1 MAVVRSEFRTEIYVP
16 APDDPVF
23 IADECAVTDCDRT
36 AASARRGLCNAHD
49 IRFRKRG
56 RPPMTDFLAEPGPRS
71 EAADRWPRWRPGL
84 ASCDVE
90 HLSQRHGSPVRCANP
105 EVTLPGPA

>member
-1 MAVVRSEFRTEIYVP
+1 MAVVRSKFRTEIYVP

-56 RPPMTDFLAEPGPRS
+56 GPPMTDFLAEPGP
-71 EAADRWPRWRPGL
+71 
-84 ASCDVE
+84 
-90 HLSQRHGSPVRCANP
+90 PVRGRRSLAAMASRASELRRRTPFSTAREPCP
-105 EVTLPGPA
+105 LRQP